1 MFRSGSFV
9 ADRVSPVD
17 SEQVQPNGVDL
28 TVEAVH
34 EQRDSG
40 WIGREDKVVGDRTR
54 IEPDEVGEQVPPTYY
69 LEPGG
74 YVVEYGETVSVPE
87 EHLGLVLPRST
98 LLRNACTLETAV
110 WDAGYEGR
118 GEGLL
123 VVHNDIAIEQGAR
136 VGQFVLAAA
145 DHAGTYDGDYQGER
159 L

>member
-1 MFRSGSFV
+1 MFRSGAFV
-9 ADRVSPVD
+9 ADHLSPVE
-17 SEQVQPNGVDL
+17 SAQVQPNGVDL
-28 TVEAVH
+28 TVAAIH

-40 WIGREDKVVGDRTR
+40 WIGREDKTVGSRTR

-74 YVVEYGETVSVPE
+74 YVVEYGEQVSVPR
-87 EHLGLVLPRST
+87 EHLGLVFPRSS

-123 VVHNDIAIEQGAR
+123 IVHSDIAIEQGAR

-145 DHAGTYDGDYQGER
+145 DHEGTYDGDYQGER
-159 L
+159 I